1 MTGVRKAAT
10 AVLAAISVLSLVLA
24 ACAGMLGSG
33 GETAERI
40 RELEA
45 QVERLQSELEAARA
59 AGTGSSPVNEEP
71 APGFRHE
78 DLDDL
83 PADVRAWVDV
93 HRDSQAG
100 IARTFG
106 GRTYVLVAYNQA
118 GAPQHRVAIENVY
131 LVPGSGGT
139 AGAGADASGAV
150 VVVNVAHVD
159 DAARAEPVAVAS
171 IDAVDIEPDGWRF
184 DLIDRSLP
192 RLFNAHGLPDAT
204 LPAGSTVVVIDP
216 APGSAVPASFH
227 VRGYAR
233 NLFEANLVA
242 RVMDG
247 AGLVVLEQPTT
258 AAACCFDWGSFDL
271 ALEVPLPAG
280 DDFTLELG
288 DYDMAD
294 GQWKARQRM
303 TLRVAP

>member
-45 QVERLQSELEAARA
+45 QVERLQS
-59 AGTGSSPVNEEP
+59 GPGSTCIETPRPASPVPSADAPTCWWPTTRP
-71 APGFRHE
+71 APRST
-78 DLDDL
+78 
-83 PADVRAWVDV
+83 AW
-93 HRDSQAG
+93 
-100 IARTFG
+100 
-106 GRTYVLVAYNQA
+106 L
-118 GAPQHRVAIENVY
+118 
-131 LVPGSGGT
+131 
-139 AGAGADASGAV
+139 
-150 VVVNVAHVD
+150 
-159 DAARAEPVAVAS
+159 
-171 IDAVDIEPDGWRF
+171 
-184 DLIDRSLP
+184 
-192 RLFNAHGLPDAT
+192 
-204 LPAGSTVVVIDP
+204 IDP